1 MSDSLNLVVR
11 DRAAR
16 LFIAV
21 LVACLGILGSALY
34 VQFGKGLDPCPWCI
48 VQRLGFLLVGFIALI
63 AALQRPW
70 SVGIRVWSV
79 LGAVA
84 AAGGAATAVYHLW
97 LQSDPKRAA
106 ACAGSPL
113 ERLLDASSIGDWV
126 PPLLQYGGT
135 CEAKAWALLGL
146 SMPQWSLVCFV
157 ALALWMLL
165 IPRLARR

>member
-1 MSDSLNLVVR
+1 MTDSLNLVVR
-11 DRAAR
+11 DRAAA
-16 LFIAV
+16 LFMTA
-21 LVACLGILGSALY
+21 LVACLGILGYALHL
-34 VQFGKGLDPCPWCI
+34 QFGEGLDPCPWCI
-48 VQRLGFLLVGFIALI
+48 VQRVGFLLVGLVALL

-70 SVGIRVWSV
+70 NVGIRVWS
-79 LGAVA
+79 LIGATMA
-84 AAGGAATAVYHLW
+84 LAGAASAAYHLW

-106 ACAGSPL
+106 ACAGSAL
-113 ERLLDASSIGDWV
+113 ERLLDASRIGDWV

-135 CEAKAWALLGL
+135 CEAKAWTLLGL